1 MAENLLNE
9 EQLREMS
16 CVIAK
21 EVFKDML
28 PKAYQRFGDV
38 KRMSFPRSRDDI
50 SLGPDL
56 EIAVNII
63 LILHAAL
70 ATPRIAMQIRKILKE
85 LIEEKG
91 NIREV
96 LRKCTRSDTQTMV
109 GITANPGFQE
119 FIKIVSSAA
128 DEVGIDQKQKDELL
142 KNLEKVVREKLEF
155 ILVQVLKFPEEGTS
169 KPEEEQPQ

>member
-9 EQLREMS
+9 EQLREIS

-28 PKAYQRFGDV
+28 PKAYQRFEDV
-38 KRMSFPRSRDDI
+38 KRMSFPRSTDDI
-50 SLGPDL
+50 SLSPDL
-56 EIAVNII
+56 KIAVDIV

-70 ATPRIAMQIRKILKE
+70 ATPRIAMQIRKIFKE

-96 LRKCTRSDTQTMV
+96 LRKCTRSDTQV

-155 ILVQVLKFPEEGTS
+155 ILVQVLKFPEE
-169 KPEEEQPQ
+169 EQPR